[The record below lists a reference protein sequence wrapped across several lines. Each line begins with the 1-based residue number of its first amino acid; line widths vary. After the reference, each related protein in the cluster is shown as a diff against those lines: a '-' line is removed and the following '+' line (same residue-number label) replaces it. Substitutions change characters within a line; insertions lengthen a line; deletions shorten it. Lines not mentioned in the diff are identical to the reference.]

1 MEKISVKGSTGRPF
15 ILSILSGLVIGIAW
29 PPLPF
34 APIVLIGFVPLIIVL
49 EKSQN
54 VKSTFIYSF
63 ITFFIW
69 WAITMYWMGN
79 VSAGSLDYL
88 LIFVGFILAPLSM
101 TIPVLVTF
109 WLRRKT
115 SNVYSWFSLCF
126 FWTAYEYLLSNWDLA
141 YNWTMLGLSFSLF
154 PSFVQIYE
162 LIGTIG
168 GSFVIIGLNI
178 LVFILIWKWQNKLT
192 LKSTIISIIGILT
205 FIMAI
210 NLLTI
215 NTSKKSKM
223 KAKVAILQPNY
234 DSYKIL
240 TNSSLDEQLNIIEQ
254 MTTSLSDEDI
264 DLVLI
269 PEGYL
274 NGIENKRIIINKL
287 DSSYAVKRLKLLS
300 KKINAAILSG
310 FIGYTVYPDKT
321 RATESATPVGN
332 ELYADVYNAAM
343 LVSPDNSTQFYAK
356 SKLVPFME
364 RVPFLSSFRPI
375 EELHFSLNQTNRSY
389 GRIDNQRTLH
399 YKDLNIIPVICL
411 ETVFPNY
418 VRQYAN
424 KGGNIIAIISN
435 ESWAGNTSGYL
446 QNAYYSSLLAIQL
459 NKSVVRSAN
468 SGVSL
473 ITDNNGNISSS
484 TKWNERDIIIKEVQL
499 NSSKS
504 FYSKNGDYFGKIS
517 VAVSSILL
525 LFVGIKLVREKLYK
539 VKK

>member
-1 MEKISVKGSTGRPF
+1 
-15 ILSILSGLVIGIAW
+15 
-29 PPLPF
+29 
-34 APIVLIGFVPLIIVL
+34 
-49 EKSQN
+49 
-54 VKSTFIYSF
+54 
-63 ITFFIW
+63 
-69 WAITMYWMGN
+69 MYWMGN

-154 PSFVQIYE
+154 PSLVQIYE

-205 FIMAI
+205 FIMVI

-287 DSSYAVKRLKLLS
+287 DSSYAVKRLKILS

-473 ITDNNGNISSS
+473 ITDNNGIISSS

-525 LFVGIKLVREKLYK
+525 LLVGIKLVREKLYK